1 MSKKSRPPQNG
12 REGRR
17 MRAWELH
24 EAGWKHKDSAAA
36 LGVSEGA
43 VSQWFKKA
51 KAQGGEALRHQ
62 PPPGRQAQLSAEQM
76 AQLPTLLA
84 RGAISFG
91 FPGDVWTTA
100 RVVEMIR
107 QQFGVSYHRA
117 HGSRL
122 LRKIKQSRQKPIP
135 KATQRDEAAIAAWKR
150 ERWPALK
157 KSPSRKSAHESLS
170 INRLFIY
177 LRWPFVARRPWA
189 KRPLMPRQADP

>member
-1 MSKKSRPPQNG
+1 MKGGMSKKSAPPTNW
-12 REGRR
+12 REARR

-24 EAGWKHKDSAAA
+24 EAGWKQKDIAQA

-51 KAQGGEALRHQ
+51 KKEGVCALRHQ
-62 PPPGRQAQLSAEQM
+62 PPPGRVARLSPEQM
-76 AQLPTLLA
+76 AQLPDLLA
-84 RGAISFG
+84 KGAVAFG
-91 FPGDVWTTA
+91 FRGDVWTTA

-122 LRKIKQSRQKPIP
+122 LRRIKHSRQKPIER
-135 KATQRDEAAIAAWKR
+135 ATQRDEAAIAAWKQ

-157 KSPSRKSAHESLS
+157 KSLRKKNE
-170 INRLFIY
+170 R
-177 LRWPFVARRPWA
+177 
-189 KRPLMPRQADP
+189 

>member
-1 MSKKSRPPQNG
+1 
-12 REGRR
+12 

-24 EAGWKHKDSAAA
+24 EAGWKQKDIAEA

-51 KAQGGEALRHQ
+51 KVLGVCALRHQ
-62 PPPGRQAQLSAEQM
+62 PPPGAQPRLSPEQM
-76 AQLPTLLA
+76 AQLPILLA
-84 RGAISFG
+84 QGAQSFG
-91 FPGDVWTTA
+91 FRGEVWTTA

-122 LRKIKQSRQKPIP
+122 LRRIKQSRQKPGHS
-135 KATQRDEAAIAAWKR
+135 ATQRDETAIQVWKE

-157 KSPSRKSAHESLS
+157 KRPKRKSG
-170 INRLFIY
+170 R
-177 LRWPFVARRPWA
+177 
-189 KRPLMPRQADP
+189 